1 MTTWND
7 VHDDAPELA
16 DLVRGRFEEHGLA
29 YMATL
34 RRDGSPRLSGVEP
47 WFGDGDVWMGMM
59 WQSRKAL
66 DLRRDPR
73 CALHSAN
80 TDTQV
85 SDGDARIGGRVVEH
99 LDEAGLARGRD
110 LYEAATGDRSPDG
123 PMHLFSLDIAEVVFL
138 RPEDDR
144 LVIRSWTPGRGE
156 RRIART

>member
-1 MTTWND
+1 MASWND
-7 VHDDAPELA
+7 LNHDAPQLA
-16 DLVRGRFEEHGLA
+16 GLVRGRFEEHGLA

-47 WFGDGDVWMGMM
+47 WFGDGEVWLGMM

-85 SDGDARIGGRVVEH
+85 LSGDARISGRVIEH
-99 LDEAGLARGRD
+99 HDEVDLERGRD
-110 LYEAATGDRSPDG
+110 LYEAATGDRPPDG
-123 PMHLFSLDIAEVVFL
+123 PMHLFSLDVEEVVFL
-138 RPEDDR
+138 RPADDH
-144 LVIRSWTPGRGE
+144 LVIRSWRPGRGE
-156 RRIART
+156 RRMERR